1 MFGIFLREERL
12 EMFVDKVKIS
22 VRAGNGGNG
31 AVAFHR
37 EKYVAAGGPDGGD
50 GGKGGNIVLRVND
63 NLSTL
68 MDFRY
73 KRKYVASNGQDGQG
87 SRCSGKRGEDLVIE
101 IPRGTVVRD
110 AETNEIIKDMS
121 DNEDYI
127 LCKGGRG
134 GWGNKH
140 FATPTRQLP
149 RFAKSGLPG
158 EEHEVILELKLL
170 ADVGLVGF
178 PNVGKS
184 TLLSVTSNAHPK
196 IANYHFTTLY
206 PNLGV
211 IYVDDGVSFVMAD
224 IPGIIEG
231 AAEGAGLGH
240 DFLRHID
247 RCRLLVHIV
256 DVSGSEA
263 RDPIEDFEKINEEL
277 ANYSADLASRPMIVA
292 ANKCDLI
299 PDGSDNLARFR
310 EYVTQRGYPFYEI
323 SAATTQGTKQLVRTI
338 AGKLKELP
346 PVTVYEPEYVK
357 PLAEAGE
364 AEELSIEHMD
374 DLWIISGRWLQQL
387 IMDINFADYESRMY
401 FDRQLRRSGLFTRLE
416 EMGIEDGDTVSIY
429 DFEFDYE
436 R

>member
-1 MFGIFLREERL
+1 
-12 EMFVDKVKIS
+12 MFVDKVKIS

-256 DVSGSEA
+256 DVSGSED

-277 ANYSADLASRPMIVA
+277 ANYSAELASRPMIVA

-299 PDGSDNLARFR
+299 PEGSDNLDRFR
-310 EYVTQRGYPFYEI
+310 EYVTRRGYPFYEI

-338 AGKLKELP
+338 ASKLKELP

-374 DLWIISGRWLQQL
+374 DLWIISGKWLQQL

-401 FDRQLRRSGLFTRLE
+401 FDRQLRKSGLFTRLE